1 MEPCQGEL
9 SYDGHQ
15 VRVFDF
21 LTKTST
27 RHVGQDD
34 TPKNFG
40 MSGHAAGD
48 YNLIRA
54 FISAVAVSDP

>member
-1 MEPCQGEL
+1 MKPCQGEL

-21 LTKTST
+21 LTEMST

-34 TPKNFG
+34 ISKKFG

-48 YNLIRA
+48 YNLISA
-54 FISAVAVSDP
+54 FISAVAVSDL